1 LDIISNILNLFYLKF
16 NLVIKINLY
25 YRKKYNHKK
34 IPLSGGLDF
43 SPGGNFIVFSALMS
57 DHHQLFRISR
67 DGTKKEQI
75 THSFKEVH
83 LSQVSPNDHFIACT
97 IYSQVREIW
106 SATVSDE

>member
-1 LDIISNILNLFYLKF
+1 
-16 NLVIKINLY
+16 VIKINLY

-34 IPLSGGLDF
+34 IPLSGGIDF
-43 SPGGNFIVFSALMS
+43 SPGGNFIVFSALIS

-75 THSFKEVH
+75 IHSFKEVH

-97 IYSQVREIW
+97 IYSHVREIW